1 MEKEVKKENPVV
13 KFTKSQLVNSE
24 KYSDNVDLLNALLD
38 EKETY
43 SLSEVD
49 EKIEKYKK
57 GKVK

>member
-1 MEKEVKKENPVV
+1 MEKEVKKENPVI